1 MTTRNKDY
9 EDSAL
14 EAIGIQAKAD
24 SQTTRAFSH
33 EVRKRLEHGA
43 AEYGDDHWWEVGLGE
58 CFQELA
64 DEGTDL
70 AGWSL
75 GVLQVLNSEERDGT
89 LTHDDAHTCRF
100 LTMQAAAFGLL
111 AWQAAQIAAQ
121 TYHEARSGSP
131 APRPHRGHR

>member
-1 MTTRNKDY
+1 MSRRNRNY

-24 SQTTRAFSH
+24 SQTTRVFSH

-43 AEYGDDHWWEVGLGE
+43 AEYGDAHWWEVGLGE

-70 AGWSL
+70 AGWAL
-75 GVLQVLNSEERDGT
+75 GVLQVLNSEEQDGT

-121 TYHEARSGSP
+121 TYKESVSP
-131 APRPHRGHR
+131 TGPPRPHRGRP